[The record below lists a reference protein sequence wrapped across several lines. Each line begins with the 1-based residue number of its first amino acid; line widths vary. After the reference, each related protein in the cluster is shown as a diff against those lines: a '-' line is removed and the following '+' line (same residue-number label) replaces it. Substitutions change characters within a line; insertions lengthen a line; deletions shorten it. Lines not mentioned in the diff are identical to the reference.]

1 MNNTRIYNLSS
12 VPQITRFLLAD
23 AIISSKTNQWSDT
36 SVVVARGRRD
46 VMVKVK
52 NNETVS
58 TIL

>member
-1 MNNTRIYNLSS
+1 MNNTRIYKLSS
-12 VPQITRFLLAD
+12 VPQITRFLLTD

>member
-23 AIISSKTNQWSDT
+23 TIISSKTNQWSDT